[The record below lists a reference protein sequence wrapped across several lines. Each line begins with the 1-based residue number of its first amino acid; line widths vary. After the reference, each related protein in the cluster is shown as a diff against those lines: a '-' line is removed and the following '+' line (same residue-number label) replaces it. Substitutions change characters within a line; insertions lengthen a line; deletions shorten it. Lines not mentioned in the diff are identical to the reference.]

1 MAQLNNCPFAPSIA
15 ENVGRDLP
23 ARDGVGARHRC
34 RGAIYKPAVEPAP
47 PRQGR
52 DIVVGAR
59 FISPPS
65 GLPAR
70 RRVYQPAVGFTSP
83 PSGLPARRRV
93 YQPAVG
99 GRSVRT
105 PNRNTVHQYI
115 PSSFV

>member
-83 PSGLPARRRV
+83 PSVVDLSAPQTETLFTNTYHRPLYRIYLPSNV
-93 YQPAVG
+93 LD
-99 GRSVRT
+99 
-105 PNRNTVHQYI
+105 
-115 PSSFV
+115 F

>member
-83 PSGLPARRRV
+83 PSVVDLSAP
-93 YQPAVG
+93 Q
-99 GRSVRT
+99 T
-105 PNRNTVHQYI
+105 ETL
-115 PSSFV
+115 FT